1 MPLATLRDAA
11 YGADLSLAGAPDG
24 RARLRAAID
33 ELAADGTLVLPRTP
47 GGWDWSVT
55 PPLPVWVTRSRGPVA
70 AREAPGLPRTWHA
83 RLGWA
88 ASGRWTATEAR
99 VLSAVNAMLRS
110 GGPARVV
117 PLQERSLELTGEEK
131 LLGSMLR
138 GPLFAPDRLTLDM
151 LGAVRASPPF
161 VFSKVGPG
169 PVALVAENSATYRTL
184 AAGARGSDLI
194 GLVAFGGGNG
204 FSRSVEFFAELAEAG
219 ALDGPITEIRYV
231 GDLDADGLRIPASA
245 SRFAVELGLPPVL
258 PAVGL
263 YRRLLERGTRGR
275 ADPVAPAD
283 AAALA
288 SFLPPDLAAPVAE
301 MLVAGDRMAQEAVGA
316 DALAGDASWATEE
329 DLGITGRAL
338 PQPDDA
344 GRRAE
349 VDGGPTRVTQ
359 RP

>member
-1 MPLATLRDAA
+1 LPLGTLRDAA
-11 YGADLSLAGAPDG
+11 YWADLSLAGAPDG

-47 GGWDWSVT
+47 GGWDGSIT
-55 PPLPVWVTRSRGPVA
+55 PPLPIWVTRSRGPVA
-70 AREAPGLPRTWHA
+70 ARAAPGLPRTWHA

-99 VLSAVNAMLRS
+99 VLSAVNAMLRG

-138 GPLFAPDRLTLDM
+138 GPLFAPGRLTLEV

-161 VFSKVGPG
+161 VFSRIGPG
-169 PVALVAENSATYRTL
+169 PVALVAENSATYHTL
-184 AAGARGSDLI
+184 AAEARGSDLI

-219 ALDGPITEIRYV
+219 ALDGPITAIRYF

-263 YRRLLERGTRGR
+263 YRRLLGLGHR
-275 ADPVAPAD
+275 APAERVAASD
-283 AAALA
+283 ATTLAA
-288 SFLPPDLAAPVAE
+288 FLPPVLAAPVAE
-301 MLVAGDRMAQEAVGA
+301 MLVAGNRMAQEAVGG
-316 DALAGDASWATEE
+316 DALAGDTSWATAD
-329 DLGITGRAL
+329 DLDVVAL
-338 PQPDDA
+338 PPA
-344 GRRAE
+344 KEGA
-349 VDGGPTRVTQ
+349 
-359 RP
+359 